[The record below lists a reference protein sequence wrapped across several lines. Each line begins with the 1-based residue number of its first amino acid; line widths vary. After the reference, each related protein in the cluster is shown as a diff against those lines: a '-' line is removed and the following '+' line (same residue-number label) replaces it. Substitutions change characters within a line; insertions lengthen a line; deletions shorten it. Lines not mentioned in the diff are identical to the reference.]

1 MHIRYLLSYFFNNL
15 RVLTRETVLN
25 KPAEEVFSFFADAAN
40 LELITPPEL
49 EFRIITP
56 LPIKMGK
63 GTLIDYRIRLNG
75 IPFNWKT
82 EITEWEPPYRF
93 VDTQLKGPYR
103 VWIHEHTFTTS
114 GIGTIMRDVV
124 SYLPPGRIFEPV
136 ISSLFVR
143 KKLERI
149 FDYRQEKIKTIF
161 NNRQDPV

>member
-1 MHIRYLLSYFFNNL
+1 MHIRYLFSYFFNNL

-103 VWIHEHTFTTS
+103 VWIHEHTFTAS